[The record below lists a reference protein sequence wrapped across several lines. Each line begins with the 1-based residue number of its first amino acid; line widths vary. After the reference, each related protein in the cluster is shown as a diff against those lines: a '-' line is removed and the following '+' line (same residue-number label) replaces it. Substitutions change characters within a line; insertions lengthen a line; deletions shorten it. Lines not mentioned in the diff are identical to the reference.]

1 MFVQVIRGRVSD
13 AAQVRAQLHRW
24 AAHLA
29 PEAVAW
35 LGSTA
40 GITDDGILVALAR
53 FESEEAARQNSDR
66 PQQTAWWEQT
76 ATLFTMSRCFR
87 TARS

>member
-1 MFVQVIRGRVSD
+1 VSD

-24 AAHLA
+24 AADLT
-29 PEAVAW
+29 PEAVGW

-40 GITDDGILVALAR
+40 GITDDGTLVALAR

-66 PQQTAWWEQT
+66 ASSRSCRAGRVTPTA
-76 ATLFTMSRCFR
+76 SVN
-87 TARS
+87 